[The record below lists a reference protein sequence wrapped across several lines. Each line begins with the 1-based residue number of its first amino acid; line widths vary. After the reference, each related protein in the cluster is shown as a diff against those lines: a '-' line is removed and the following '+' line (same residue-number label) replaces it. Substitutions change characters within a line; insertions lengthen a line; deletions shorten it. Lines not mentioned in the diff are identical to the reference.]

1 MKKVIKFIS
10 KIMNEESL
18 FYKFSLFIVIAGVL
32 VLSVMALDNIIDL
45 IRFLFNYEHLVI
57 VSPIVALA
65 IMFYS
70 QAKYPL
76 DKTIKYS
83 DYAKKRM

>member
-1 MKKVIKFIS
+1 MS
-10 KIMNEESL
+10 WL
-18 FYKFSLFIVIAGVL
+18 
-32 VLSVMALDNIIDL
+32 LDNIIDL
-45 IRFLFNYEHLVI
+45 IRFLFNYEHLVM

-83 DYAKKRM
+83 DYAKTHVIKIRVSSCGLIPIN